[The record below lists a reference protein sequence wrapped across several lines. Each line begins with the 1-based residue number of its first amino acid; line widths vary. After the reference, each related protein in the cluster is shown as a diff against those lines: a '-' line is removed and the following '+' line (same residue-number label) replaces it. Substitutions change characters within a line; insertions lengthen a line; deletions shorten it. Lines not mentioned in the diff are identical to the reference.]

1 VLSNM
6 RVDQIWSYPVKSMV
20 GGTVASAEVSML
32 GIVGDRR
39 LAVRDLERGGIRGA
53 KQMGGLMTL
62 AAREVPGDTGDT
74 GDVEIDFP
82 DGRRLTSK
90 SPDIDAA
97 LSAHLGH
104 PVRLEA
110 LRPADDLDHY
120 RRGAPANDDFMVEL
134 RNIFGREESE
144 PLPDFSVFPPEVVEF
159 ESPPGTYHD
168 CWPLMIMSTSA
179 LESMR
184 SALPDS
190 IIDVRRFRPSV
201 VIDTPGATG
210 HPEFAWAGR
219 TARLGDAT
227 IAFESPCPRCVM
239 VTREVAD
246 LPADRSILRHI
257 VRDLDQNVGVYARV
271 VEPGTFATG
280 DELRFID

>member
-1 VLSNM
+1 M
-6 RVDQIWSYPVKSMV
+6 RVDQIWSYPVKSME
-20 GGTVASAEVSML
+20 GGTVPSAELSMS

-39 LAVRDLERGGIRGA
+39 WAVRDLERGGIRGA
-53 KQMGGLMTL
+53 KQLGGLMTL
-62 AAREVPGDTGDT
+62 VARDVPDAD

-82 DGRRLTSK
+82 DGRRLTSA
-90 SPDIDAA
+90 SPDVDAA
-97 LSAHLGH
+97 LSAHLAH

-120 RRGAPANDDFMVEL
+120 RRGAPASDDFMVEL
-134 RNIFGREESE
+134 RNVFGREESE
-144 PLPDFSVFPPEVVEF
+144 PLPDFSVFPPEVIEF

-168 CWPLMIMSTSA
+168 CWPLMIMSTSS

-190 IIDVRRFRPSV
+190 VIDVRRFRPSI
-201 VIDTPGATG
+201 VIDTTGAPG

-219 TARLGDAT
+219 TARLGTTT
-227 IAFESPCPRCVM
+227 IAFESACPRCVM
-239 VTREVAD
+239 VTRAVAD
-246 LPADRSILRHI
+246 LPADRAILRHI

-271 VEPGTFATG
+271 VEPGMIGEG
-280 DELRFID
+280 DALSFLD

>member
-1 VLSNM
+1 M

-20 GGTVASAEVSML
+20 GGTVSSAELSML
-32 GIVGDRR
+32 GIIGDRR
-39 LAVRDLERGGIRGA
+39 WAVRDLERGGIRGA
-53 KQMGGLMTL
+53 KQLGGLMTL
-62 AAREVPGDTGDT
+62 AAREVSSDAGV
-74 GDVEIDFP
+74 VEIDFP
-82 DGRRLTSK
+82 DGRRLTSN
-90 SPDIDAA
+90 STDIDAA

-120 RRGAPANDDFMVEL
+120 RRGAPASDDFMVEL

-144 PLPDFSVFPPEVVEF
+144 PLPDFSVFPPEVIEF

-168 CWPLMIMSTSA
+168 CWPLMVMSTSA
-179 LESMR
+179 LDSMR
-184 SALPDS
+184 AALPDS
-190 IIDVRRFRPSV
+190 VIDVRRFRPSI
-201 VIDTPGATG
+201 VIDTAGATG

-227 IAFESPCPRCVM
+227 IVFESACPRCVM

-246 LPADRSILRHI
+246 LPADRAILRHI

-271 VEPGTFATG
+271 LEPGTFSAG
-280 DELRFID
+280 DALTFID

>member
-39 LAVRDLERGGIRGA
+39 WAVRDLERGGIRGA

-74 GDVEIDFP
+74 SDVEINFP

-90 SPDIDAA
+90 APDINEA
-97 LSAHLGH
+97 LSAHIGH

-168 CWPLMIMSTSA
+168 CWPLMIMSTTA

>member
-1 VLSNM
+1 M

-39 LAVRDLERGGIRGA
+39 WAVRDLERGGIRGA

-97 LSAHLGH
+97 LSTHLGH

-168 CWPLMIMSTSA
+168 CWPLMIMSTTA

-257 VRDLDQNVGVYARV
+257 VRDLDQNVGIYARV
-271 VEPGTFATG
+271 VEPGSFATG